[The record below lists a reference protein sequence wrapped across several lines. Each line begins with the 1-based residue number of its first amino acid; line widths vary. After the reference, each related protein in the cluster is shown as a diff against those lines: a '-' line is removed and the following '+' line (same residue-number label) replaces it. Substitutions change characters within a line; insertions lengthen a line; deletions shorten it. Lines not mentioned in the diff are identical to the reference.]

1 MAESK
6 VPKLSL
12 VKGPKT
18 PAAKESHKM
27 ESLSS
32 FLKFAEDICLVEQGI
47 QNSEIKTA
55 HVGDL
60 SSLKTHPST
69 DTRVPHH
76 SKTSDKS

>member
-1 MAESK
+1 MTEPK

-18 PAAKESHKM
+18 PAVKEPYKM

-47 QNSEIKTA
+47 QNSEIKAA

-60 SSLKTHPST
+60 SSLKQPST
-69 DTRVPHH
+69 RTRALH
-76 SKTSDKS
+76 SAKTSDKS